1 MAFKARFEI
10 WQYNIIIKRRKLL
23 KRKIDIL
30 MSVGLKMINVS
41 RETMSRVKDTR
52 GLRRRISYGR
62 VVWYFL

>member
-1 MAFKARFEI
+1 MAFKTIFEI

-30 MSVGLKMINVS
+30 VSVGLKMINVS
-41 RETMSRVKDTR
+41 RETMSGIKDIS
-52 GLRRRISYGR
+52 GLRRRINYGR